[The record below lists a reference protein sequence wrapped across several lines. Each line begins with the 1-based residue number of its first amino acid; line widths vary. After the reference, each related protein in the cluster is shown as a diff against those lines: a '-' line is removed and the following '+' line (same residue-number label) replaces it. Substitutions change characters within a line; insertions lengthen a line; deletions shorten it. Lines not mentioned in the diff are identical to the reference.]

1 MAVTASPTPA
11 VRPPVDD
18 VTGFLRE
25 RESALVARGFLR
37 RDDGRDIRV
46 SAAQLA
52 DIYTQVALTDEYQR
66 QGTGFVAQR
75 RASVLRRW
83 EQPVRL
89 QLEFGASLQNSL
101 RLRDRSAVAD
111 LASRLTEAARHPVTL
126 LPEGATGANF
136 HILVVTESER
146 RSIGNRLRALVPGID
161 AATVALVE
169 NLPLSVNCLALA
181 FSRSGTS
188 VYTDAL
194 AIVRAEHPDLSRH
207 ACYHEEITQGLGLAS
222 DSPAARPSI
231 FNDADEFA
239 VVTWHDLALLRLHYD
254 PRLRPGMTAE
264 QAAPV
269 VRLIAAELVGGES

>member
-18 VTGFLRE
+18 VTGFLRQ
-25 RESALVARGFLR
+25 REGALVARGYLR

-52 DIYTQVALTDEYQR
+52 EIYTQVALTDEYQR

-75 RASVLRRW
+75 RASLLRRW

-89 QLEFGASLQNSL
+89 QLEFGASQPTSL
-101 RLRDRSAVAD
+101 RLRDRSAVSD
-111 LASRLTEAARHPVTL
+111 LAARLTEAARHPVIL
-126 LPEGATGANF
+126 LPEGAPGANF
-136 HILVVTESER
+136 HVLVLTEAER
-146 RSIGNRLRALVPGID
+146 RAIGNRLRALVPGID
-161 AATVALVE
+161 AATVSLVE

-188 VYTDAL
+188 VYSDAL
-194 AIVRAEHPDLSRH
+194 AIVRAEHPDLSRT

-254 PRLRPGMTAE
+254 PRLRPGMTTE
-264 QAAPV
+264 QALP
-269 VRLIAAELVGGES
+269 LIRTIATELVGGES